1 METVAIIVGWASGFA
16 LTHFHGPAAGLL
28 ATSLAI
34 DAALAPLTAVIAA
47 RRGRSPLI
55 WALAGF
61 PFGMWAL
68 AAALIIRPRPPSAAG
83 LPDASGPRAPDAA

>member
-1 METVAIIVGWASGFA
+1 METMAIILGWASGFA
-16 LTHFHGPAAGLL
+16 LTRFHGPAVEMV
-28 ATSLAI
+28 ATSLAV

-47 RRGRSPLI
+47 RRGRSAMV

-68 AAALIIRPRPPSAAG
+68 AAALMIRSPQVARAG
-83 LPDASGPRAPDAA
+83 TPDGPGPQAPDAA

>member
-1 METVAIIVGWASGFA
+1 METMAIIVGWASGFA
-16 LTHFHGPAAGLL
+16 LTRFHGPAAGMI
-28 ATSLAI
+28 ATSLAV

-47 RRGRSPLI
+47 RRGRSAPA
-55 WALAGF
+55 WALGGL

-68 AAALIIRPRPPSAAG
+68 IAALMIRPRPDSAAG